1 MCITLLSYARLTIQ
15 YDKSYA
21 VNPSLEIMVFCWR
34 KFTIIWFR
42 TQFKVAPYCS
52 GATQNNPAAVN
63 KVLRVS
69 VSVPVEMTE
78 FWSTESMG
86 VAIQPCLCEA
96 EKLSQVEREEGKM
109 IEESCTK
116 SGNRWVI
123 PYPWKRNPSL
133 LPDN

>member
-1 MCITLLSYARLTIQ
+1 MARHSPLGWL
-15 YDKSYA
+15 
-21 VNPSLEIMVFCWR
+21 V
-34 KFTIIWFR
+34 
-42 TQFKVAPYCS
+42 S

-116 SGNRWVI
+116 SGNQWVI